1 MKKLLLSLFSF
12 VLLFTL
18 ASCDDIRETV
28 NEIKKIAITET
39 IDVLTEELG
48 VENFEIPECES
59 LGLDIK
65 YDEESDK
72 SEIVLK
78 IEKPEVEL
86 SEYKDDLITYIEEA
100 LPADVLESES
110 LEPVQIENGYKW
122 EYTFTK
128 ANEQGEEV
136 EYVVEVL
143 LTEENGD
150 FALDFGLIG
159 AGDISEL
166 IKEELEKVENAE

>member
-1 MKKLLLSLFSF
+1 MKNLLLSLFSF

-18 ASCDDIRETV
+18 ASCDDLWETV

-59 LGLDIK
+59 LGLEIK
-65 YDEESDK
+65 YDEENDK

-100 LPADVLESES
+100 LQAD
-110 LEPVQIENGYKW
+110 
-122 EYTFTK
+122 
-128 ANEQGEEV
+128 
-136 EYVVEVL
+136 
-143 LTEENGD
+143 D
-150 FALDFGLIG
+150 
-159 AGDISEL
+159 
-166 IKEELEKVENAE
+166 